1 MPPDFSRIPDA
12 MKTYRQ
18 WIVWR
23 YEETDGDKPTK
34 VPYSPHTARPASVNE
49 PSDWGTFAECVH
61 IATAYPHSCSGIGF
75 VLTEHDPFA
84 FIDLD
89 APKRKPTH
97 TDAEFATEAAKV
109 MERQRYVFQEF
120 DSYAEMSPSGNG
132 LHIIVNGALPHGR
145 KRGSIEVYSSQRYM
159 TMTGNVYR
167 DAPIRDYNELLNTLW
182 EQMGPPPNLQSHA
195 MGLDPEKDT
204 DARVIEIA
212 TNAKNGEKFQDLYFA
227 GNWQKYY
234 PSQSEADFALVDI
247 IAHYTN
253 NRTQVQRIFLT
264 SKLAEREKSRAQYRI
279 NYMLNRCFDNRL
291 PLVDI
296 EGLQNQIRGVLE
308 RQAALRA
315 KAIADSVPPDS
326 VLQPMHI
333 ADESPYQVP
342 PGLVGMVARWIY
354 EQSPRPVPEI
364 ALVGALGLVAGIVGR
379 AYNVSGTGLNQYVL
393 LLASTGAGKEA
404 ISSGVSRLMGEVI
417 KKCPPAETFV
427 GPSDMASGQGLIK
440 ALNKKPC
447 FVSVVGEIGL
457 KLRQM
462 TGDHAPQHLLQLRK
476 VMLDLYNKSGNGN
489 VLQPTAYS
497 DTDKNVAAIMAPSFT
512 MVGESTPERFYEAL
526 SEDMISEGF
535 LPRFTVIEYHG
546 MRVDLN
552 KGAETRRPAP
562 DLVDAMANLC
572 AGAISLNTNNR
583 VCPVRLSGDAE
594 SVADQFDRF
603 CTDEINKNRSEVI
616 KGLWNRAH
624 IKVLKLAGLIAVGCN
639 FYDPIID
646 LNCIN
651 WAKRIVLS
659 EVNNMLA
666 RFEAGDVGSA
676 TDHETVKQVAKAVEV
691 IRDYIVKPW
700 PAIETY
706 RVANAYMHAER
717 IVPYSYLFK
726 RLAQVAAFSKSR
738 VGSANAIKN
747 TIQLLIT
754 RGDVLEVPR
763 GDLQRKFMFTGAAYM
778 IANPQAF
785 EFDKPAP
792 G

>member
-1 MPPDFSRIPDA
+1 MPDFSRIPDA

-34 VPYSPHTARPASVNE
+34 VPYSPHTARMASVND
-49 PSDWGTFAECVH
+49 PTDWGTFAEATYV
-61 IATAYPHSCSGIGF
+61 ATAYPDQCSGIGF
-75 VLTEHDPFA
+75 VLTENDPFA

-89 APKRKPTH
+89 QPKRKPTQS
-97 TDAEFATEAAKV
+97 DNEYATECAKV
-109 MERQRYVFQEF
+109 FERQKFIFQEF
-120 DSYAEMSPSGNG
+120 DSYAEKSPSGNG
-132 LHIIVNGALPHGR
+132 LHIIVNGKVPHGR
-145 KRGSIEVYSSQRYM
+145 KRSSVEVYSSQRYM
-159 TMTGNVYR
+159 TMTGDVYR

-195 MGLDPEKDT
+195 MGLDPERDT
-204 DARVIEIA
+204 DEQIIQIA

-253 NRTQVQRIFLT
+253 NRAQVQRIFLA
-264 SKLAEREKSRAQYRI
+264 SALGQREKSRAQYRI
-279 NYMLNRCFDNRL
+279 NYMLNRCFDNRM

-308 RQAALRA
+308 RQAALRS
-315 KAIADSVPPDS
+315 KDIADSVPPDT
-326 VLQPMHI
+326 VLHPMTI

-342 PGLVGMVARWIY
+342 PGLVGMVAQWIY

-364 ALVGALGLVAGIVGR
+364 ALVGALGYIAGIVGR

-404 ISSGVSRLMGEVI
+404 IATGISRLHTAI
-417 KKCPPAETFV
+417 LAKCPPAETFI

-462 TGDHAPQHLLQLRK
+462 TGDRAPQHLLQLRK

-497 DTDKNVAAIMAPSFT
+497 DTEKNVAAILAPSFT

-535 LPRFTVIEYHG
+535 LPRFTVIEYKG
-546 MRVDLN
+546 RRVDLN
-552 KGAETRRPAP
+552 EGAEHRKPSAA
-562 DLVDAMANLC
+562 LVDAVANLC

-583 VCPVRLSGDAE
+583 VCPVRLSDEA
-594 SVADQFDRF
+594 SAVSRAFDRF
-603 CTDEINKNRSEVI
+603 CTDEINNNKSEVI

-624 IKVLKLAGLIAVGCN
+624 VKVLKLAALIAVGCN
-639 FYDPIID
+639 FYDPVID

-659 EVNNMLA
+659 EVHNMLG
-666 RFEAGDVGSA
+666 RFESGDIGSA
-676 TDHETVKQVAKAVEV
+676 TDHEAVKQAAKAVEV
-691 IRDYIVKPW
+691 IRDWIVKPW
-700 PAIETY
+700 PALEGY
-706 RVANAYMHAER
+706 GVGSEYMHAER
-717 IVPYSYLFK
+717 IVPYSYLHK
-726 RLAQVAAFSKSR
+726 RLAQAATFAKSR
-738 VGSANAIKN
+738 VGSTNAIKN
-747 TIQLLIT
+747 TVQLLMT

-763 GDLQRKFMFTGAAYM
+763 GDLHKKFQFTGSAYM
-778 IANPQAF
+778 VTNPRAF
-785 EFDKPAP
+785 ELDKA
-792 G
+792 